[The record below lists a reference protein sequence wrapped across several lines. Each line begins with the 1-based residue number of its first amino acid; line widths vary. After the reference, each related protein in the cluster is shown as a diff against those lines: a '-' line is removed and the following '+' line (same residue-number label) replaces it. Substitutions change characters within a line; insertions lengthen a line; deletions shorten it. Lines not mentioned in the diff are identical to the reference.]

1 MPSPRTSGKT
11 GERNTG
17 STLIQRHGLLLRMG
31 PPTRSKQHS
40 IGLEN
45 GLPRTQGEDTTR
57 LSKGN
62 RHPDGTYHHQQGCD

>member
-1 MPSPRTSGKT
+1 
-11 GERNTG
+11 
-17 STLIQRHGLLLRMG
+17 MG